1 MTINETMI
9 SQDNSDSLFHMVKAS
24 GVVLAPDGH
33 FNKPFD
39 SEKSDNEI
47 LHHVINYY
55 HTTLKNT
62 PTALKLLQQMAID
75 KGDVIDHFKLG
86 FSDRTFGNLLPEK
99 NRKEGA
105 ALRGR
110 LQRLGILKPSGHELF
125 RGSLVVPVIENGMV
139 KQIYGYKLSKKLRP
153 GTPVHTYLSDSS
165 CGFFNHKAVQ
175 TCEELIMCSSIID
188 VLTFWCAGYKNV
200 TCSYAKEDLHEYE

>member
-1 MTINETMI
+1 MTNNETMT
-9 SQDNSDSLFHMVKAS
+9 SQDNSDSLFQMVKAS
-24 GVVLAPDGH
+24 GATMAPDIYL
-33 FNKPFD
+33 NKPFD
-39 SEKSDNEI
+39 NEKSDNEI
-47 LHHVINYY
+47 LQHVINYY
-55 HTTLKNT
+55 HNTLKST
-62 PTALKLLQQMAID
+62 PVALKTLQQMTID

-110 LQRLGILKPSGHELF
+110 LQRIGILKSSGHELF

-153 GTPVHTYLSDSS
+153 GTPVHTYLSNSS
-165 CGFFNHKAVQ
+165 QGLFNHKAVQ
-175 TCEELIMCSSIID
+175 TCEELIMCSSILD

-200 TCSYAKEDLHEYE
+200 TCSYAEEDLHEYE